1 MVLGGDGSSAAM
13 RPRPETCRREKAVL
27 ASALVSNARTILLL
41 AVLLPACRQHKTG
54 PDANYE
60 QGARIYQQLYATQL
74 DEAYGDPRMNEVAAL
89 LRKVDPRSVDA
100 EAAQRMLASI
110 DTGRAAL
117 EKQRVDREKMAAAV
131 SASVRPP
138 SNLDP
143 QRILAEA
150 NPDAG
155 VVDPFGPGA
164 AIADLNAS
172 SGGCL
177 TEGEPFREQ
186 GTGATGTV
194 YRLGKSEQCTAK
206 LPGLVGQVVLVTDG
220 HIYRRIAD
228 PTQSKGPTELAR
240 SDGGNANAAAGNPAT
255 APNVAD
261 AGSPRPRAAAVPAN
275 AGARPGT
282 PAPEAAAGGEA
293 DGGESQLYVPGMPL
307 PEGASPPAKE
317 QE

>member
-1 MVLGGDGSSAAM
+1 
-13 RPRPETCRREKAVL
+13 VL
-27 ASALVSNARTILLL
+27 ASAPVSNARTILLA
-41 AVLLPACRQHKTG
+41 AVVLSACREHKTG

-74 DEAYGDPRMNEVAAL
+74 DDAYGDPRMNDAAAF
-89 LRKVDPRSVDA
+89 LRKVNPRSVDA

-117 EKQRVDREKMAAAV
+117 EKQRADREKMAAAV

-143 QRILAEA
+143 ERVLAEA
-150 NPDAG
+150 APDAG

-194 YRLGKSEQCTAK
+194 FRLGKSEQCATK

-220 HIYRRIAD
+220 HIYRRMAD
-228 PTQSKGPTELAR
+228 PTQAKGPTEAPR
-240 SDGGNANAAAGNPAT
+240 ADAGASTAAAQANAG
-255 APNVAD
+255 APTPTRAIPD
-261 AGSPRPRAAAVPAN
+261 AGSPRPRAAEAPAN
-275 AGARPGT
+275 AGARPGP
-282 PAPEAAAGGEA
+282 PAPEGAAGGTAQTEVA
-293 DGGESQLYVPGMPL
+293 DGGEPQLYVPGMPL

-317 QE
+317 QQ

>member
-1 MVLGGDGSSAAM
+1 M
-13 RPRPETCRREKAVL
+13 
-27 ASALVSNARTILLL
+27 SNARTFILV
-41 AVLLPACRQHKTG
+41 AALLPACREHKTG

-60 QGARIYQQLYATQL
+60 QGARIYQQLYATEL
-74 DEAYGDPRMNEVAAL
+74 DEAYGDPRMNEAADL
-89 LRKVDPRSVDA
+89 LRKVNPHSVDA

-110 DTGRAAL
+110 DTGRAEL
-117 EKQRVDREKMAAAV
+117 SKQRADREKMAAAV

-150 NPDAG
+150 TPDAG

-164 AIADLNAS
+164 AIAELNAS

-206 LPGLVGQVVLVTDG
+206 FPGLVGQVVLVTDG
-220 HIYRRIAD
+220 HIYRRMAD
-228 PTQSKGPTELAR
+228 PTLAKASEAAR
-240 SDGGNANAAAGNPAT
+240 GDAGTPYPPGVSPAAGGGATNAPPAGAADGGSARTTSANAARTPPPPPPAST
-255 APNVAD
+255 AQAEGAD
-261 AGSPRPRAAAVPAN
+261 AGS
-275 AGARPGT
+275 
-282 PAPEAAAGGEA
+282 
-293 DGGESQLYVPGMPL
+293 QMYVPGMPL
-307 PEGASPPAKE
+307 PEGTSTTDQE
-317 QE
+317 QH